1 MPEDIINLTSNIY
14 EEFIINKIINEEK
27 LNFEDSKINNIYD
40 FLLYIILNKYISVKE
55 DKRKMLEIWHPKKY
69 MPFIFK
75 N

>member
-27 LNFEDSKINNIYD
+27 PNFDDSKINNIYD

-55 DKRKMLEIWHPKKY
+55 GKRKMLEI
-69 MPFIFK
+69 
-75 N
+75 